1 MWQKKNQQE
10 LREGEGVA
18 EIQPLRSG
26 ARAGAVDV
34 VVFMENG
41 KDGLEA
47 VVKLPRKMH
56 LCFCEGQT
64 N

>member
-1 MWQKKNQQE
+1 MWQKNSTRAKG
-10 LREGEGVA
+10 RRGVA